1 MTAKTLNL
9 KSLTEEQ
16 QDAFIEGWK
25 KAGGYTGDLET
36 PNPYP
41 WCCPWDYTDSIEVEG
56 ETPEEWGADYWKQC
70 KDEIEANLATEA
82 SLAD

>member
-70 KDEIEANLATEA
+70 KDEIEANLATEEA
-82 SLAD
+82 LAD